1 MERAPVKYETYV
13 AIAILANFV
22 RLMAL
27 RDNKMARHLAEPALR
42 HHDWLFHDRNNYG
55 FVRNYMLQASMW
67 IDPQWSAEQTRLLD
81 QELSS
86 DNDARPLELRSG
98 LLEATSEIMDALE
111 R

>member
-1 MERAPVKYETYV
+1 MKYETYV

-42 HHDWLFHDRNNYG
+42 HDWLFHDRNNYG